1 MLACKRSLWSLI
13 RRWRLLAAIRRVY
26 LLVVYLLVVRLRVVR
41 LRVMRLRVVRLRAL
55 APIAPIAP
63 IASGPL
69 CRLMNRVA
77 PGASWG
83 SCANRPG

>member
-26 LLVVYLLVVRLRVVR
+26 LLVVYLLVVR